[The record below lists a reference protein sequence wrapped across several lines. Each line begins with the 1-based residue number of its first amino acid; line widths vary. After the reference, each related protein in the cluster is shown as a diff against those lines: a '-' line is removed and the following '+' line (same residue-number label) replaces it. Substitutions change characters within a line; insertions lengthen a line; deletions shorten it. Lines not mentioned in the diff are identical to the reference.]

1 MKVSKMPRVSD
12 RRRKPRRRAV
22 SDSEAVWV
30 KLEELPGSPNEVLAK
45 IIDASEVAVGVEV
58 SVALEENTYVVVNG
72 HSGGPTSNG
81 RIRARVVRCFPLP
94 SGGFSA
100 GLMYEDGSE
109 SDRPTGYSEPIVDY
123 YEVLQVNQ
131 KADPETIHRVFRLMA
146 QRFHPDNGETG
157 NAEVFRKIMEAYQ
170 VLSDPEKRAAYDV
183 GLHSERQVRW
193 KIFDQDDAAVGK
205 RAEASKRRGILD
217 LLYAA
222 RMNQP
227 GHPVMTI
234 HELED
239 LLGCPREHLEFS
251 LWYLR
256 ENALIIRAD
265 NGRFSITA
273 KGVDRAEEIDASRL
287 GNDRLITGR
296 QDLARAR

>member
-1 MKVSKMPRVSD
+1 V
-12 RRRKPRRRAV
+12 
-22 SDSEAVWV
+22 
-30 KLEELPGSPNEVLAK
+30 ELTM
-45 IIDASEVAVGVEV
+45 
-58 SVALEENTYVVVNG
+58 ALEENTFVVVNG
-72 HSGGPTSNG
+72 HAGGPTSNG
-81 RIRARVVRCFPLP
+81 KIRARVVRCTALP
-94 SGGFSA
+94 NGGYSA
-100 GLMYEDGSE
+100 GLVYEDGSE
-109 SDRPTGYSEPIVDY
+109 SDRPTGYSEPITDY

-157 NAEVFRKIMEAYQ
+157 NSELFRTIMEAYQ

-183 GLHSERQVRW
+183 NLHSERQVRW
-193 KIFDQDDAAVGK
+193 RIFDQDDAAIGK

-256 ENALIIRAD
+256 ENALIIRSD
-265 NGRFSITA
+265 NGRFSITV
-273 KGVDRAEEIDASRL
+273 KGVDRAEAEDASRL
-287 GNDRLITGR
+287 GNDRLLTGR
-296 QDLARAR
+296 QDLARARAR

>member
-1 MKVSKMPRVSD
+1 MPRVSD
-12 RRRKPRRRAV
+12 RRRKPRRRAA
-22 SDSEAVWV
+22 SESEAVWV
-30 KLEELPGSPNEVLAK
+30 KLEDLPGTPNEVLAK
-45 IIDASEVAVGVEV
+45 IIDASEVAVGVEL

-72 HSGGPTSNG
+72 HAGGPTSNG
-81 RIRARVVRCFPLP
+81 KIRARVVRCFALP
-94 SGGFSA
+94 AGGFSA

-109 SDRPTGYSEPIVDY
+109 SDRPTGYSEPIIDY

-157 NAEVFRKIMEAYQ
+157 NPEVFRGIMEAYQ

-193 KIFDQDDAAVGK
+193 KIFDQDDAAIGK

-256 ENALIIRAD
+256 ENALIIRSD

-273 KGVDRAEEIDASRL
+273 KGVDRAEENDASRM

-296 QDLARAR
+296 QDQFARAR

>member
-1 MKVSKMPRVSD
+1 VSD
-12 RRRKPRRRAV
+12 RRRKPRRRAI
-22 SDSEAVWV
+22 SETEAVWV
-30 KLEELPGSPNEVLAK
+30 KLEELPGIPGEALAK
-45 IIDASEVAVGVEV
+45 IIDTSDIAIGVEL

-72 HSGGPTSNG
+72 HASGPTSNG
-81 RIRARVVRCFPLP
+81 RIRARVVRCISLP
-94 SGGFSA
+94 NGTFSA
-100 GLMYEDGSE
+100 GLVYEDGSD
-109 SDRPTGYSEPIVDY
+109 SDRPTGYSEPVVDY

-131 KADPETIHRVFRLMA
+131 RADPETIHRIFRIMA

-157 NAEVFRKIMEAYQ
+157 NPEVFRGIMEAYQ

-183 GLHSERQVRW
+183 NLHSERQVRW
-193 KIFDQDDAAVGK
+193 KIFNQDDAAVGK

-217 LLYAA
+217 LLYTA

-256 ENALIIRAD
+256 ENALIIRSD
-265 NGRFSITA
+265 NGRFSITV
-273 KGVDRAEEIDASRL
+273 KGVDRAEADEGERL
-287 GNDRLITGR
+287 GNDRLLTGR
-296 QDLARAR
+296 QTLARAR